1 MKKFLAYYFIYRTTK
16 NPMVAA
22 QIYQILYGNHNPVN
36 LTPTIVGTTATV
48 HNTSKKQELE
58 ESLKYLKEK
67 TIKTKKDKES
77 INVLEAVIK
86 NM

>member
-16 NPMVAA
+16 NPMIAA
-22 QIYQILYGNHNPVN
+22 QIYQILYGNNNSVS
-36 LTPTIVGTTATV
+36 LTPTIAGTTSTV

-77 INVLEAVIK
+77 INVLEAVIQ

>member
-1 MKKFLAYYFIYRTTK
+1 MI
-16 NPMVAA
+16 AA
-22 QIYQILYGNHNPVN
+22 QIYQILYGNNNSVS
-36 LTPTIVGTTATV
+36 LTPTIAGTTSTV

-77 INVLEAVIK
+77 INVLEAVIQ